1 MKQINKLALFAV
13 AVGILV
19 YCISCAVM
27 FPTRGNGI
35 LTTTAETISAFERI
49 SSSGGAEVHFYT
61 SDEYRAV
68 VTIDE
73 NIKEYIEIFVE
84 DNILKIKRKKG
95 HSILPTTFTVDVYCP
110 VLTGV
115 SISGS
120 GIFKNIDTITAPVF
134 ESRISGSGKMEG
146 NIECSEYSA
155 RISGS
160 GKINGAIECDNYSVV
175 ISGSGKIT
183 VYGNSNNVDIS
194 IRGSGKFDGNELNTK
209 NATVNIS
216 GSGNVNICVEDSLK
230 AKISGS
236 GKIIYSGQPK
246 IDSSISGS
254 GQIKSN
260 NN

>member
-1 MKQINKLALFAV
+1 
-13 AVGILV
+13 
-19 YCISCAVM
+19 M

-35 LTTTAETISAFERI
+35 LTTTAETISAFEKI

-68 VTIDE
+68 LTIDE
-73 NIKEYIEIFVE
+73 NIKEYIEVLVE
-84 DNILKIKRKKG
+84 DNVLNIRCKKG
-95 HSILPTTFTVDVYCP
+95 HSILPTKFTVDVYCP

-134 ESRISGSGKMEG
+134 ESKISGSGKMEG
-146 NIECSEYSA
+146 DIECGKYSA

-160 GKINGAIECDNYSVV
+160 GKINGDIVCDNYSVAIMGSGKIDGAIECNEYLAK

-183 VYGNSNNVDIS
+183 TYGNSNNVDIS

-216 GSGNVNICVEDSLK
+216 GSGNVNISVEDSLK

-236 GKIIYSGQPK
+236 GKITYSGLPE